1 MLLNNCTATT
11 STKNISSNSLDNPF
25 INKGFSL
32 IYNDKFYYDKVISKK
47 IDERS
52 LIIFQKNLKKNTIV
66 KITNIL
72 NNKSIIGTVG
82 SNADYPLFNNAVLS
96 LRIADEIG
104 LNENEPYVEI
114 LEVLEDA
121 IFVAKRAKTFEEEKK
136 VADKAPVNNI
146 NISDLNT
153 KQTNTK
159 NELNKNFSY
168 EIKIAD
174 FYFNDTASLLIN
186 RIVKETLIKDAKIK
200 KINEKKYRVYAGPF
214 NNINSLQKSFNDI
227 SILEFENIEIIK
239 KMIKLR
245 LITLLLTLLLTAN
258 ANAAFDVKART
269 AILQDYLSGEILFE
283 KDADKSIYPASMTKI
298 MTAIIAFDLI
308 RSGDLNLDEKFLISE
323 NAWRLSSAGYSSMF
337 IMVGDEVSVENLLRG
352 IIVASGNDAC
362 VSLAEGIAGTEDEFA
377 VMMTAKAKEIGMDNT
392 NFANSSGINNTENVS
407 TVRDIM
413 IMSRYLIKEFP
424 EEYKYFA
431 EKEFTWDRTGGDPI
445 TQGNRNPLLYKS
457 LGADGIK
464 TGYLAVEK
472 YSLASSVERNGR
484 RLIAVGSGFN
494 TKNDRSRE
502 SAKLLTWG
510 LTNFDLVEITRAN
523 TPIEDIGVWLGKKD
537 TVKTYIKNDI
547 YKTIPKAKK
556 RLLKLSLNYNGPI
569 QAPIKKDDILGK
581 LKLTYNGDLIEEYDL
596 LAYEDVK
603 KLNVFSR
610 LMKSI
615 NFLIWGDV

>member
-1 MLLNNCTATT
+1 
-11 STKNISSNSLDNPF
+11 
-25 INKGFSL
+25 
-32 IYNDKFYYDKVISKK
+32 
-47 IDERS
+47 
-52 LIIFQKNLKKNTIV
+52 
-66 KITNIL
+66 
-72 NNKSIIGTVG
+72 
-82 SNADYPLFNNAVLS
+82 
-96 LRIADEIG
+96 
-104 LNENEPYVEI
+104 
-114 LEVLEDA
+114 
-121 IFVAKRAKTFEEEKK
+121 
-136 VADKAPVNNI
+136 
-146 NISDLNT
+146 
-153 KQTNTK
+153 
-159 NELNKNFSY
+159 
-168 EIKIAD
+168 
-174 FYFNDTASLLIN
+174 
-186 RIVKETLIKDAKIK
+186 
-200 KINEKKYRVYAGPF
+200 
-214 NNINSLQKSFNDI
+214 
-227 SILEFENIEIIK
+227 
-239 KMIKLR
+239 MIKLR
-245 LITLLLTLLLTAN
+245 FITILLTLLLTTN

-308 RSGDLNLDEKFLISE
+308 RSGDLSLDEKFLVSE

-352 IIVASGNDAC
+352 IIIASGNDAC
-362 VSLAEGIAGTEDEFA
+362 VALAEGIAGTEDEFA
-377 VMMTAKAKEIGMDNT
+377 VMMTAKAKEIGMNNT
-392 NFANSSGINNTENVS
+392 NFANSSGINDTENLS

-413 IMSRYLIKEFP
+413 LMSNYLIKEFP

-510 LTNFDLVEITRAN
+510 LTNFDLVEITKAN
-523 TPIEDIGVWLGKKD
+523 TPIEDIDVWLGKKD

-556 RLLKLSLNYNGPI
+556 RLLKVSLNYNGPI

-581 LKLTYNGDLIEEYDL
+581 LKLIFDGELIEEYDL

>member
-1 MLLNNCTATT
+1 
-11 STKNISSNSLDNPF
+11 
-25 INKGFSL
+25 
-32 IYNDKFYYDKVISKK
+32 
-47 IDERS
+47 
-52 LIIFQKNLKKNTIV
+52 
-66 KITNIL
+66 
-72 NNKSIIGTVG
+72 
-82 SNADYPLFNNAVLS
+82 
-96 LRIADEIG
+96 
-104 LNENEPYVEI
+104 
-114 LEVLEDA
+114 
-121 IFVAKRAKTFEEEKK
+121 
-136 VADKAPVNNI
+136 
-146 NISDLNT
+146 
-153 KQTNTK
+153 
-159 NELNKNFSY
+159 
-168 EIKIAD
+168 
-174 FYFNDTASLLIN
+174 
-186 RIVKETLIKDAKIK
+186 
-200 KINEKKYRVYAGPF
+200 
-214 NNINSLQKSFNDI
+214 
-227 SILEFENIEIIK
+227 
-239 KMIKLR
+239 MIKLR
-245 LITLLLTLLLTAN
+245 LITILLTLLLTAN
-258 ANAAFDVKART
+258 SNAAFDIKART

-298 MTAIIAFDLI
+298 MTTIIAFDLI
-308 RSGDLNLDEKFLISE
+308 RSGDLNLDEKFLVSE

-337 IMVGDEVSVENLLRG
+337 IMVGDEVSVENLLKG
-352 IIVASGNDAC
+352 IIIASGNDAC
-362 VSLAEGIAGTEDEFA
+362 VALAEGIAGTEDEFA
-377 VMMTAKAKEIGMDNT
+377 VMMTAKAKEIGMENT

-413 IMSRYLIKEFP
+413 LMSRYLIKEFP

-510 LTNFDLVEITRAN
+510 LTNFDLVEITKAN
-523 TPIEDIGVWLGKKD
+523 TPIEDIDVWLGKKD
-537 TVKTYIKNDI
+537 TIKTYIKNDI

-556 RLLKLSLNYNGPI
+556 RLLKVSLNYNGPI

-581 LKLTYNGDLIEEYDL
+581 LKLSYDGELIEEYDL
-596 LAYEDVK
+596 LSYENVK
-603 KLNVFSR
+603 KLNIFSR